1 MEGFMQRM
9 ERAVTRLEQ
18 MSVTM
23 QASSGMANGG
33 CLNGMDGGLSQCV
46 EAFDALLRGPV
57 SDYMNNSR
65 AIGSDVEKH
74 AEMVNNALQTQR
86 AFLKMAATHQE
97 PAQTELQDLLKPI
110 SDHIHEIQHFR
121 ERNRGSNLFNHLSA
135 VSESIPALGWVAV
148 SQKPGPYVKEMND
161 AATFYT
167 NRVLK
172 DYKETDRRHVDWV
185 RSYLSI
191 WTDMQSFI
199 KQHHTTGLVWSK
211 SGPIA
216 PPSLFEHCTAPSAP
230 CLPPLPPPPGPPP
243 VLKDDDSHPQAGD
256 RAAAQHSALF
266 AQLNQGMD
274 ITKGLKHVSDKQKTH
289 KNANLRSQAAET
301 KTKTKSSGTAN
312 APRAAT
318 QKKTPLLELE
328 GKKWRVENYEQNHDL
343 LIEETELKQVVYVFN
358 CNNSTLKV
366 KGKINSIIVDN
377 CKKLGLVFENV
388 VGIVEII
395 NSKAIQLQVLGRVPT
410 MSINKTEG
418 CQVYLSKDSLN
429 CDIVSAKSSEMNI
442 MVPQGDDDYREFP
455 VPEQFKTV
463 WDGSKLVT
471 EPTEIAG

>member
-1 MEGFMQRM
+1 MEGLMQRL

-23 QASSGMANGG
+23 QASSGMTNGD
-33 CLNGMDGGLSQCV
+33 CVNGIDGALSQCV
-46 EAFDALLRGPV
+46 EAFDVLLKGPV
-57 SDYMNNSR
+57 SEYLNNSR
-65 AIGSDVEKH
+65 AIGSEVEKH
-74 AEMVNNALQTQR
+74 AEMVNKALQTQKT
-86 AFLKMAATHQE
+86 FLKMASTHQE
-97 PAQTELQDLLKPI
+97 PAQNELQDLLKPI
-110 SDHIHEIQHFR
+110 SDHIQEIQSFR
-121 ERNRGSNLFNHLSA
+121 ERNRGSSLFNHLSA

-199 KQHHTTGLVWSK
+199 RQHHTTGLVWSK

-216 PPSLFEHCTAPSAP
+216 PASLFDSPPAPSAP
-230 CLPPLPPPPGPPP
+230 CPPPPPPPPGPPP
-243 VLKDDDSHPQAGD
+243 VFTDDDSEPQAD
-256 RAAAQHSALF
+256 SAAAQHSALF

-274 ITKGLKHVSDKQKTH
+274 ITKGLKHVSDDQKTH
-289 KNANLRSQAAET
+289 KNPNIRSQTAVASNKSKKAGPGNSPRPAA
-301 KTKTKSSGTAN
+301 
-312 APRAAT
+312 
-318 QKKTPLLELE
+318 QKKPPLLELE
-328 GKKWRVENYEQNHDL
+328 GKKWRVENFEQKHDL
-343 LIEETELKQVVYVFN
+343 VIDDTELKQVVYVFS
-358 CNNSTLKV
+358 CNNSTVQV
-366 KGKINSIIVDN
+366 KGKMNSIIIDN

-395 NSKAIQLQVLGRVPT
+395 NSKAIQLQVLGTVPT
-410 MSINKTEG
+410 ISINKTEG

-442 MVPQGDDDYREFP
+442 LIPEGEDDYREFP
-455 VPEQFKTV
+455 VPEQYKTV

>member
-1 MEGFMQRM
+1 MEGLMQRL

-23 QASSGMANGG
+23 QASSGMANGD
-33 CLNGMDGGLSQCV
+33 CVNGIDGGVSQCV
-46 EAFDALLRGPV
+46 EAFDVLLRGPV
-57 SDYMNNSR
+57 SEYLNYSR
-65 AIGSDVEKH
+65 ALGSEVEKH

-86 AFLKMAATHQE
+86 TFLKMAATHQE
-97 PAQTELQDLLKPI
+97 PAQTELHDLLKPI
-110 SDHIHEIQHFR
+110 SDHIQEIQSFR
-121 ERNRGSNLFNHLSA
+121 ERNRGSSLFNHLSA

-148 SQKPGPYVKEMND
+148 TQKPGPYVKEMND

-172 DYKETDRRHVDWV
+172 DYKESDRRHVDWV
-185 RSYLSI
+185 RSYLTI
-191 WTDMQSFI
+191 WTEMQSFI

-216 PPSLFEHCTAPSAP
+216 PASLFDSPPAPSAP
-230 CLPPLPPPPGPPP
+230 CPPPPPPPPGPPP
-243 VLKDDDSHPQAGD
+243 VFTDDDSKPQVD
-256 RAAAQHSALF
+256 SAAAQHSALF

-274 ITKGLKHVSDKQKTH
+274 ITKGLKHVSDDKKTH
-289 KNANLRSQAAET
+289 KNPNLRSQATPT
-301 KTKTKSSGTAN
+301 KGKKHGSGKSPKG
-312 APRAAT
+312 AA
-318 QKKTPLLELE
+318 QKRPPLLELE
-328 GKKWRVENYEQNHDL
+328 GKKWRVENFEQKHDL
-343 LIEETELKQVVYVFN
+343 VIDDTELKQVVYVFS
-358 CNNSTLKV
+358 CNNSTLQV
-366 KGKINSIIVDN
+366 KGKINSIIIDN

-395 NSKAIQLQVLGRVPT
+395 NSKAIQLQVLGKVPT
-410 MSINKTEG
+410 ISINKTEG
-418 CQVYLSKDSLN
+418 CQVYLSKDSLS

-442 MVPQGDDDYREFP
+442 LVPEGEDDYREFP

>member
-1 MEGFMQRM
+1 MEGLIERL

-18 MSVTM
+18 LSVTM
-23 QASSGMANGG
+23 QASSGLTNGD
-33 CLNGMDGGLSQCV
+33 CVNGVNGEMLQHV
-46 EAFDALLRGPV
+46 EAFDVLLRGPV
-57 SDYMNNSR
+57 SEYMKHSQT
-65 AIGSDVEKH
+65 IGSDVEKH
-74 AEMVNNALQTQR
+74 AEMVQRALQTQR
-86 AFLKMAATHQE
+86 ALIKMAATHQM
-97 PAQTELQDLLKPI
+97 PAQTEMQDLLKPI
-110 SDHIHEIQHFR
+110 SDHIQEIQNFR
-121 ERNRGSNLFNHLSA
+121 ERNRGSSLFNHLSA

-148 SQKPGPYVKEMND
+148 NLKPGPYVKEMND

-191 WTDMQSFI
+191 WIEMQSFI
-199 KQHHTTGLVWSK
+199 KQHYCTGLVWSK
-211 SGPIA
+211 MGPIA
-216 PPSLFEHCTAPSAP
+216 PTSLFEPPAASSAP
-230 CLPPLPPPPGPPP
+230 CPPPPPPPGPPP
-243 VLKDDDSHPQAGD
+243 VLTDESMTTSEPS
-256 RAAAQHSALF
+256 QHSGLF

-274 ITKGLKHVSDKQKTH
+274 ITKG
-289 KNANLRSQAAET
+289 
-301 KTKTKSSGTAN
+301 G
-312 APRAAT
+312 
-318 QKKTPLLELE
+318 LELRIVWS
-328 GKKWRVENYEQNHDL
+328 KVFSHLACSFVLQENFEQKHDL
-343 LIEETELKQVVYVFN
+343 VIDETELKHVVYVFG
-358 CNNSTLKV
+358 CNNSTLQV

-395 NSKAIQLQVLGRVPT
+395 NCKSIQLQVLGTVPT
-410 MSINKTEG
+410 ISINKTEG

-429 CDIVSAKSSEMNI
+429 CDIVSAKK
-442 MVPQGDDDYREFP
+442 DDYKEFP